1 MEHEQGS
8 IMLAL
13 YLALL
18 DDEQSRCRFE
28 GLYNKYRK
36 QMLTLALSILYNTH
50 DAEDAVHEAFLCIAR
65 NMAVIDKITNETD
78 VRNYL
83 LKTAKNASLNI
94 LSQKKKRERLVGLE
108 SVSDIPDDSFMQA
121 LADKFSYDDLVEVLR
136 EINRD
141 YFDVLYY
148 HYVMELTLP
157 EVAELLGRKLCTVK
171 QQLVRG
177 KKLAAAKILARE
189 LS

>member
-1 MEHEQGS
+1 
-8 IMLAL
+8 MLAF

-18 DDEQSRCRFE
+18 DDEQSQRRFE

-36 QMLTLALSILYNTH
+36 QMLALALSILHNTH
-50 DAEDAVHEAFLCIAR
+50 GAEDAVHEAFLCIAR
-65 NMAVIDKITNETD
+65 NMAVVSKITNETD
-78 VRNYL
+78 MRNYL
-83 LKTAKNASLNI
+83 LKTAKNASLNM
-94 LSQKKKRERLVGLE
+94 LSQKKRRERVIGLD

-148 HYVMELTLP
+148 HYVMELTLL
-157 EVAELLGRKLCTVK
+157 EVAKLLGRKLSTVK
-171 QQLVRG
+171 QQLARG
-177 KKLAAAKILARE
+177 KKLAAAKLKKRE
-189 LS
+189 MR